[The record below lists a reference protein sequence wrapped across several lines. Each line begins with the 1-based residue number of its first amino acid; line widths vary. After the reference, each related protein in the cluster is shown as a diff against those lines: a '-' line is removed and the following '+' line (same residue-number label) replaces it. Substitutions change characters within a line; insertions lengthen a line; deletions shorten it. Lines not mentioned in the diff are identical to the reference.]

1 MEYPRDS
8 SPDCYETRN
17 SQHSPNVPGRKSYPG
32 DIAGAFYG
40 SVPQSIQAQVKE
52 VLPPDLWRVTET
64 FCSKYR

>member
-32 DIAGAFYG
+32 GIAGHSTGASRRASRRKSRKSFHQTCG
-40 SVPQSIQAQVKE
+40 E
-52 VLPPDLWRVTET
+52 
-64 FCSKYR
+64 